1 MKNVIK
7 AVAVSACAAGI
18 CLLTACGGCGGSI
31 DYKINTRPNW
41 QIRGSGADDL
51 HENSALLTRSERA
64 VYSVSK
70 TEGGNGNVA
79 LEYGEGAT
87 YEISLGAKT
96 YAWDDES
103 IPENLRITGNTKYT
117 DYVYV
122 YETSLTLPGKYTV
135 KGESFE
141 FTNTITSICLFR
153 SAANG
158 LTPVYSM
165 QDVVCY
171 TPQSLAPASIDDA
184 YVQLNRVYETWYSR
198 DGAHAEYSIELRE
211 GDNGGDVES
220 GNYSAAVGTQYS
232 LFDANQ
238 ITAALRA
245 MSQSGSY
252 SFEVF
257 MPVNGK
263 NSSYQANWGTATVI
277 DRSDASFAG
286 ILGAL
291 DGAAESGY
299 IITEPGEDGKR
310 SYALTP
316 VTLNLSAEMAG
327 TSSSYYYCSVT
338 NADMNCERAV
348 LAQINET
355 LPFNLGTAQ
364 YKLSS
369 ISFE

>member
-1 MKNVIK
+1 MIK

-31 DYKINTRPNW
+31 DYNINTRPNW

-141 FTNTITSICLFR
+141 FTNAITSICLFR

-158 LTPVYSM
+158 LTPVYSK

-211 GDNGGDVES
+211 GDKGGDVES

-263 NSSYQANWGTATVI
+263 NSSYQANWGT
-277 DRSDASFAG
+277 
-286 ILGAL
+286 
-291 DGAAESGY
+291 